1 MHRLETEKVIMITF
15 DLISKQYGSTVIL
28 ENSSF
33 AFNPQERTGLVGVN
47 GSGKTTILRMLG
59 GAESPD
65 KGTIKKASDLSI
77 GYLPQEV
84 EVLDSMTPLEIVLEP
99 FKNVLNFE
107 SHLEHIS
114 NSLHE
119 SNVKESLNKIDKLYA
134 DMQFHDAYSLEA
146 RAKMILGGLGVPEKS
161 WTEPVQ
167 YLSGGYRMRTV
178 LGRLLLTSPDFLL
191 LDEPTNHLDMDSLV
205 WLEKF
210 LGRHKGGMLI
220 VSHDRDF
227 LNRITTY
234 TAEISNRA
242 LTLYK
247 GNYDAYVAA
256 RDEAE
261 AAALSRTKNLETKIA
276 QAERFVE
283 RFKAKATKATQA
295 QSRMKLLEKLK
306 DELPEMFESEKSIDF
321 TFPEPKPSGN
331 IPLKFVNCTAG
342 YGEKVVINNLSL
354 LVNRGDKI
362 AIVGPNGA
370 GKSTLLKC
378 AASLLEPKSGTMEI
392 GHNATV
398 RYFGQHQLEQL
409 DPEITVHETVA
420 RQSVSTDKTFI
431 RNILGAF
438 LFSGD
443 TVDKYV
449 KVLSGGE
456 KARLVLATI
465 LSDPGNVLLLDEP
478 TNHLD
483 IRSIEML
490 GDAMRDFGGTIVFV
504 SHDEYF
510 ISKVANRIIEV
521 RPDRVR
527 DFPGTLHDYRDYIE
541 RMFAD
546 ESEASQKGNSDVRN
560 VVDDVA
566 VQKEQRI
573 KDRETRKKLGRTIE
587 KLEREIAQ
595 AETKITNLTEQ
606 LNNPSNA
613 LNHVLLHETST
624 AIASAEDALLDLMSE
639 LEMRQAE
646 LAKMGAE

>member
-1 MHRLETEKVIMITF
+1 MITF
-15 DLISKQYGSTVIL
+15 DSISKQYGSTVIL
-28 ENSSF
+28 DNSSF

-65 KGTIKKASDLSI
+65 KGNIKKAADLSI

-84 EVLDSMTPLEIVLEP
+84 EVMDSMTPLEIVLESY
-99 FKNVLNFE
+99 KHLLNFE

-119 SNVKESLNKIDKLYA
+119 SNVKESLHKIDKLYA
-134 DMQFHDAYSLEA
+134 DMQFHDAYSLDA

-161 WTEPVQ
+161 WSEPVQ

-247 GNYDAYVAA
+247 GNYDAYIAA

-261 AAALSRTKNLETKIA
+261 IAALSRTRNLETKIA

-306 DELPEMFESEKSIDF
+306 DELPETFEAEKSIDF
-321 TFPEPKPSGN
+321 TFPEPKQSGG

-342 YGEKVVINNLSL
+342 YGEKIVINNLSL
-354 LVNRGDKI
+354 LINRGDKI

-420 RQSVSTDKTFI
+420 RQSVSTDKTFV

-465 LSDPGNVLLLDEP
+465 LSNPGNVLLLDEP

-521 RPDRVR
+521 RPDKVR
-527 DFPGTLHDYRDYIE
+527 DFPGTLHDYRDYLE

-546 ESEASQKGNSDVRN
+546 ESDGTQKGKSDTKN
-560 VVDDVA
+560 AVDDVA

-573 KDRETRKKLGRTIE
+573 KDREARKKLSRTIE
-587 KLEREIAQ
+587 KLEREITQ
-595 AETKITNLTEQ
+595 AETKITSLTVV
-606 LNNPSNA
+606 LNNPANA
-613 LNHVLLHETST
+613 LNHVMLHETSSS
-624 AIASAEDALLDLMSE
+624 IAKEEDALLERMSE
-639 LEMRQAE
+639 LEERQAE
-646 LAKMGAE
+646 LAKMGVE